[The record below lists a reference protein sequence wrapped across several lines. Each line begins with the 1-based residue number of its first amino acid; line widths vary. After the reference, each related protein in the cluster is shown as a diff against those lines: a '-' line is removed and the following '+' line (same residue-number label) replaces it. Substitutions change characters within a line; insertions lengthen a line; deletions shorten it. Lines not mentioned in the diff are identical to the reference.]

1 MHERVESMRENVSR
15 EKSMD
20 AKKCRTLGIV
30 SIVCAGISLIV
41 FGALLDIVAFI
52 IGFVALTGAR
62 KLVMANTDD
71 VYARDAMKLAKIG
84 VVLSLVAFIANALTA
99 AFLAPALLE
108 GTVGPSGA
116 MF

>member
-1 MHERVESMRENVSR
+1 
-15 EKSMD
+15 MD

-30 SIVCAGISLIV
+30 SIVCAGVSLIV

-52 IGFVALTGAR
+52 IGFMALLNAR
-62 KLVMANTDD
+62 KLAASNTDP
-71 VYARDAMKLAKIG
+71 YAQDAVKLAKIG

-108 GTVGPSGA
+108 GTVNTSGA

>member
-1 MHERVESMRENVSR
+1 
-15 EKSMD
+15 MD

-30 SIVCAGISLIV
+30 SIVCAGVSLIL
-41 FGALLDIVAFI
+41 FGAWLDIVAFI
-52 IGFVALTGAR
+52 IGLVALVSAR
-62 KLVMANTDD
+62 KLAAGSTDPF
-71 VYARDAMKLAKIG
+71 AHDAVKLAKIG

-108 GTVGPSGA
+108 GAVNTSGA